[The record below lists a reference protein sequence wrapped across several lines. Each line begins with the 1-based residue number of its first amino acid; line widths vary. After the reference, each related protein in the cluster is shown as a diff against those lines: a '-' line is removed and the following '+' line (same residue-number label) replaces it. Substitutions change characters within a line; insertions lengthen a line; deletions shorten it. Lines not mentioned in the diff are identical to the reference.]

1 MRNLEFVRF
10 FTQRAT
16 GALLSLL
23 LAIHLVTIIYAT
35 RGGITVAEISQR
47 LQQNWLWQYMYLVFI
62 AVAVTHAA
70 IGLRNICVE
79 TLPARKFLVSVFVT
93 LYTVISVWLGFLALR
108 AIWIVS

>member
-16 GALLSLL
+16 GVLLSLL

-35 RGGITVAEISQR
+35 RDGITVAEISER
-47 LQQNWLWQYMYLVFI
+47 LQHNVLWQYMYLVFI

-70 IGLRNICVE
+70 IGLRNILAE
-79 TLPARKFLVSVFVT
+79 MLPAKKFVVPVFVT
-93 LYTVISVWLGFLALR
+93 AYTVISTWLGFLAFR